1 MLLAL
6 VTCSMCTA
14 FVLRSTTTI
23 RDKCINSRL
32 FPGSNTATSLGIGS
46 FQYDQVTKDL
56 NDKATGKGKFRI
68 PFISTKLNAF
78 ANGLKYFDSD
88 KESNRKFRRTVFN
101 KHDWKKH
108 RSGNRYF
115 TELLSMP
122 RSVVLRG
129 LTVQA
134 FTVTL
139 FSAVIVAYNLLVEFR
154 SVYLSRKHYFRRYW

>member
-1 MLLAL
+1 MSRKVILLLVACILVCQAL
-6 VTCSMCTA
+6 IHRIKPTQPFS
-14 FVLRSTTTI
+14 RS
-23 RDKCINSRL
+23 L
-32 FPGSNTATSLGIGS
+32 GSITKTSLGIGS
-46 FQYDQVTKDL
+46 FQYDQVTADTK
-56 NDKATGKGKFRI
+56 NKNGNIFQRKF
-68 PFISTKLNAF
+68 PFLTKLNAF

-134 FTVTL
+134 LTVTM
-139 FSAVIVAYNLLVEFR
+139 FSAFICIYNLLVEFR
-154 SVYLSRKHYFRRYW
+154 